1 MGLLGVLVCGGSELL
16 VKPVT
21 GIISDCDVCG
31 GFMFN
36 AQRYMHMNDAY
47 FTPHQI
53 RFPYEMKNVCER
65 IVHEL
70 QYLDTDHP
78 HHFALDLDQLDRIF
92 ECRFIQSRS
101 YSFPVTCVEL
111 EYMFD
116 TLGCPWLH
124 HDSPQYMIYL
134 LEKLVDGQASE
145 RMKPA
150 RRSTVTTATL

>member
-1 MGLLGVLVCGGSELL
+1 MRKRRRAPVM
-16 VKPVT
+16 PVT

-47 FTPHQI
+47 FTPSTI
-53 RFPYEMKNVCER
+53 RFPYEMKKVFDLILR
-65 IVHEL
+65 EL
-70 QYLDTDHP
+70 QYLDREHP
-78 HHFALDLDQLDRIF
+78 HHFALYLDQLDRIF
-92 ECRFIQSRS
+92 EYRFIQNRS
-101 YSFPVTCVEL
+101 YSFPLPRIQL

-116 TLGCPWLH
+116 TLGFLWLH

-134 LEKLVDGQASE
+134 LEKLADGLADE

-150 RRSTVTTATL
+150 LRSTTITTL